1 LNNTIKQLKL
11 FFIEHKILIQNFSS
25 LSILQIFG
33 MIFPLITYTYL
44 IRILKSDIYGLIV
57 FAQTVVQY
65 FIIFINYGF
74 NISATQSISLNRNN
88 KTKISEIISAVFFIK
103 TMIMLFSFMIMFLLI
118 ITIPFFE
125 KESKL
130 FIISMFLC
138 IQEAIFPTW
147 YFLGMEKM
155 KYVTIINVLSRLI
168 FTVLIFILVNK
179 KEDYVLVPILNGI
192 GAIVA
197 GLYSLYI
204 VFRDKEIIFSFLSK
218 NKYYQYFKESTYFF
232 ISNVSG
238 MIYSNASKFILGA
251 TGHMSEVTFYDI
263 GEKILSLIKNLVSIV
278 EQTIFPRIS
287 LTKDIVLFD
296 KIKNYT
302 ILVVS
307 IICSIIVVFSK
318 QIITLLAGKSMIS
331 ANVTFSI
338 LILSAIPITLS
349 TFWGHVML
357 LAWNKKTDFLKL
369 KIISLLSFIFIL
381 LITLLFINLSSLIL
395 SWIFLINET
404 LIVFY
409 TFYFSKKI
417 IYVNKKNYK

>member
-1 LNNTIKQLKL
+1 MNNKIKQLKL

-103 TMIMLFSFMIMFLLI
+103 TMIMLFSLMIMFLLI

-130 FIISMFLC
+130 FILSMFLC
-138 IQEAIFPTW
+138 IQETIFPTW

-192 GAIVA
+192 GAVIA
-197 GLYSLYI
+197 GLYSLFI
-204 VFRDKEIIFSFLSK
+204 VFRDKEIIFSFLPK
-218 NKYYQYFKESTYFF
+218 NNYYQYFKESTYFF

-251 TGHMSEVTFYDI
+251 SGHMSEVAFYDI

-287 LTKDIVLFD
+287 LTKDIILFD

-338 LILSAIPITLS
+338 LILSAIPVTLS

-357 LAWNKKTDFLKL
+357 LAWNKKTDFLRL

-381 LITLLFINLSSLIL
+381 LFTLLFINLSSLIL
-395 SWIFLINET
+395 SWIFLINES